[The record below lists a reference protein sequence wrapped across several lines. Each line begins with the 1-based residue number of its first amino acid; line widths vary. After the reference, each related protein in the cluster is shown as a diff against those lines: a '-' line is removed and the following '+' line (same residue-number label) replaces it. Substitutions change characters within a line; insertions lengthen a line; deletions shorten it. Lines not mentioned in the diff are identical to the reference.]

1 MDSLYEQMQQPR
13 VVPAT
18 QAAWAQ
24 AYGAARQRSV
34 SVGHSAGISASLR
47 QVECFLQPSP
57 HPGGKDVSPMCLKGA
72 SNVSQRNGRIHYSHI
87 HRAQKPP
94 AFLHF
99 VQHFHDCS
107 HHDNNNVRGAFAR
120 HGGRGSRGQPPGH
133 STSGTYSACSAR
145 DTSAGSKRR
154 APHPTGC
161 TDGQRGAGSL
171 RRRER
176 EHNGGHTTSEHHA
189 HNPHTKPHADP
200 CAHPVA
206 HTSPGPQPITCAVSI
221 AQPGPCPQPLHL
233 QDRCHRPGGRA
244 LFATSAVQCVP
255 RRNRRRAQR
264 GVRGLDQLT
273 VCRPHGDQGVGLAHP
288 AWLRH
293 RL

>member
-1 MDSLYEQMQQPR
+1 
-13 VVPAT
+13 
-18 QAAWAQ
+18 
-24 AYGAARQRSV
+24 
-34 SVGHSAGISASLR
+34 
-47 QVECFLQPSP
+47 
-57 HPGGKDVSPMCLKGA
+57 MCLKGA
-72 SNVSQRNGRIHYSHI
+72 SNVSQRNGRIHCSHI

-94 AFLHF
+94 AFLHY

-120 HGGRGSRGQPPGH
+120 HGGRGSRGQPPSH
-133 STSGTYSACSAR
+133 STRGTCSSR

-154 APHPTGC
+154 ATRTTGC

-176 EHNGGHTTSEHHA
+176 GHDHGDTACQYHPHPVTGSHTLPNPSAEPHNT
-189 HNPHTKPHADP
+189 HADTSAHP
-200 CAHPVA
+200 CANAVA

-221 AQPGPCPQPLHL
+221 AQPGPRPQPLHL

-244 LFATSAVQCVP
+244 LFTASAVQCVP

-273 VCRPHGDQGVGLAHP
+273 VCRPHGDQRVGLAHP
-288 AWLRH
+288 ARLR
-293 RL
+293 RRV